1 MKRVRLFL
9 FPILMFAVCLI
20 AGVFVNTGVVFADS
34 VLSDVVELKNQISA
48 ATTEEKTIEI
58 GGDFVLSSEIA
69 ITGSRKII
77 LKAVRDTN
85 FIRQSPTS
93 IFNMIRVDAGSSLK
107 IQAADGFAVN
117 FDGNCSDVTSL
128 NIPTSTPYL
137 NSIFYVKGELFLDE
151 NITLQNNK
159 NTLGAA
165 IYNDNGVVYC
175 GGIKI
180 YKNIAFDNGGAIYNN
195 GKLTLTNC
203 KISNNQAT
211 MFGGA
216 IINYATLIVENS
228 SFDNNVVTSE
238 AVNPNIPNNA
248 GGAIC
253 VSSGK
258 VNISNSI
265 FDSNKVVPA
274 QSGNQNNVSAGGA
287 ITVKGTADVTI
298 GSNTIF
304 SSNNAPRGGAI
315 AVFDGNLTVNGA
327 TLSNNWASSNG
338 GAIYVD
344 TAASSKVCITATL
357 SNNRTIATTSSEQN
371 CSNEVFWKFAS
382 ENSDYLASNLLDVN
396 ITTSGTKAIYA
407 ANNLPIGENFALADG
422 SSVNLTSGKQI
433 YVKQKLKTANSILSN
448 WLTTEDLGGQ
458 ILLVFAN
465 KNVVT
470 ERLFVLLN
478 NELSLVPQNPNYS
491 SFDDATPVEFIVK
504 TEYNINFYTYKEGE
518 ILKDKIGE
526 TVKVGYGESVAMPAA
541 PTRAGYKFV
550 GWTNDL
556 GQNASNITAS
566 VDFYAVWKKECTV
579 EFYSKNG
586 TDYVLLASK
595 IVLEGDKLIAS
606 DFPDITSREDYD
618 PVNYNT
624 IWALNPFAQPLEDF
638 DISTAISSNLKLYL
652 CFQPKTID
660 VTFVFEDSAIA
671 PVVKAVPYNQK
682 FSLNYDEPDITS
694 REGYSVHFWAY
705 ANGERFDKN
714 TVIKTPITLYEKHII
729 DEFVVTFKL
738 NFIYKGEIVD
748 TKVIKTLDHVVWGTT
763 LSEMPAVDEF
773 ITEGYSQLRGFVW
786 YYNNEQIKSNTD
798 VFADVYNNQYNVEFV
813 VDEKVVK
820 TMKVDHGSVI
830 ASEDVPA
837 IAEKEQVGYNF
848 IGSYWNKN
856 VAEPINSDTKFVAMY
871 KYEIKKFDVTFVDE
885 NGNIIKVER
894 VEYGSNA
901 NTDNLIDIHFGEL
914 LKMDKSPKNITSNLT
929 IKVWKINILIWIILG
944 IGLLVLIIALIIII
958 KIVKK
963 KKINNL
969 ARKNSKDGPFI

>member
-9 FPILMFAVCLI
+9 LPILMFAVCLI
-20 AGVFVNTGVVFADS
+20 AGVFVNAGVVFAAS
-34 VLSDVVELKNQISA
+34 AISDVAELKSQIAA

-107 IQAADGFAVN
+107 ILNPDNFAVS
-117 FDGNCSDVTSL
+117 FDGNRTKSSSENADC
-128 NIPTSTPYL
+128 
-137 NSIFYVKGELFLDE
+137 SIFYNFGTLELSNLS
-151 NITLQNNK
+151 IKNNK
-159 NTLGAA
+159 TKYGAA
-165 IYNDNGVVYC
+165 INC
-175 GGIKI
+175 GGGTVFCNNVK
-180 YKNIAFDNGGAIYNN
+180 FTDNNSFGAGGAIYNQN
-195 GKLTLTNC
+195 GSMQFVGCEFKKNTAY
-203 KISNNQAT
+203 I
-211 MFGGA
+211 
-216 IINYATLIVENS
+216 
-228 SFDNNVVTSE
+228 
-238 AVNPNIPNNA
+238 A
-248 GGAIC
+248 GGVIYTST
-253 VSSGK
+253 SSND
-258 VNISNSI
+258 VI
-265 FDSNKVVPA
+265 FDSCEFVENEVTGDIATPDAMGRAWCIGGAVCVNKGNTKILNSNF
-274 QSGNQNNVSAGGA
+274 SGNKANVSFNTLAISSGGA
-287 ITVKGTADVTI
+287 VGTLA
-298 GSNTIF
+298 
-304 SSNNAPRGGAI
+304 SSANCEIENCQFDGNSSQSGGAI
-315 AVFDGNLTVNGA
+315 AVVYGNLTVNGA

-382 ENSDYLASNLLDVN
+382 ENSDYLASNLLDVD
-396 ITTSGTKAIYA
+396 ITTSGTKAIYSA
-407 ANNLPIGENFALADG
+407 SNLPIGENFALADG
-422 SSVNLTSGKQI
+422 SSINLTSGKQI
-433 YVKQKLKTANSILSN
+433 YVKQKLKTANSILAN

-458 ILLVFAN
+458 VLLVFAN

-470 ERLFVLLN
+470 ERLFVLSN

-541 PTRAGYKFV
+541 PTRAGYEFV

-705 ANGERFDKN
+705 ASGERFDKN

-786 YYNNEQIKSNTD
+786 YYNNEQIKSNTE

-820 TMKVDHGSVI
+820 AMKVDHGSVI

-837 IAEKEQVGYNF
+837 IAEKEQVGYDF

-885 NGNIIKVER
+885 NGNIIRVER
-894 VEYGSNA
+894 VEYGGNA
-901 NTDNLIDIHFGEL
+901 NTDNLIDTHFGDL
-914 LKMDKSPKNITSNLT
+914 LKMDKSSKNITSNLT

-944 IGLLVLIIALIIII
+944 IGLLILIIALIIII